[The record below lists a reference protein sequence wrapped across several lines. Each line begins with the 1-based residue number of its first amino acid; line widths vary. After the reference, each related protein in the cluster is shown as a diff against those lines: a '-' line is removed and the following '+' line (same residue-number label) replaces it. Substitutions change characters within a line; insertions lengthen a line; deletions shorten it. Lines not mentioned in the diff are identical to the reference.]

1 MAIINVYNKARD
13 ITYVYDSYSYWDK
26 EKKQPR
32 SKRKLI
38 GKLDPVTGEIV
49 PTGKRGRPRLSSDNS
64 DTNHSTPREQN
75 MQALR
80 EKDAVIRAL
89 RKENAFLQKE
99 NQRLL
104 QIIDQASSLMAS
116 AR

>member
-1 MAIINVYNKARD
+1 MAIINVYNKERD
-13 ITYVYDSYSYWDK
+13 VTYVYDSCSYWDK

-49 PTGKRGRPRLSSDNS
+49 PTGKRGRPKSSPDNS
-64 DTNHSTPREQN
+64 DTNRSAKEQN
-75 MQALR
+75 ISSNEAELIN
-80 EKDAVIRAL
+80 DL
-89 RKENAFLQKE
+89 RKEIAALRKE

-104 QIIDQASSLMAS
+104 KIIDKASIALAD

>member
-1 MAIINVYNKARD
+1 MAIVKVYNKERD
-13 ITYVYDSYSYWDK
+13 VTYVYDSYSYWDK

-49 PTGKRGRPRLSSDNS
+49 PTGKRGRPKSSPANS
-64 DTNHSTPREQN
+64 DTKRSANEQN
-75 MQALR
+75 VFGGDSALVNDLRDEIAALR
-80 EKDAVIRAL
+80 R
-89 RKENAFLQKE
+89 E

-104 QIIDQASSLMAS
+104 KIIDKAGVILAD